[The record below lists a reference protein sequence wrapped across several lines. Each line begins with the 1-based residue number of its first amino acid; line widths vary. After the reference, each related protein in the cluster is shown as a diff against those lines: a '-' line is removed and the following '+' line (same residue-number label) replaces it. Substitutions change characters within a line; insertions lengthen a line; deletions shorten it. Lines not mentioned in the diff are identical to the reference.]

1 MSSPTRR
8 VYIGSFTPP
17 GGTGAGITLV
27 DQNVETGELVNPRL
41 VATTSSPAFLAWH
54 PDGHTLYAVNESTST
69 MQAFRVADD
78 GSLTDLGTVPD
89 GGEGPCHLS
98 VDPSGAFLVVANYGN
113 GTVVVHRIGADGSL
127 GEQTDLVA
135 HTEALGPNAARQ
147 DHAHAHQAK
156 FDASGR
162 WLLVN
167 DLGTDA
173 VYVYSLDVETG
184 TLVPGASPL
193 VPTAPGA
200 GPRHLVSLSHG
211 WVYVANELN
220 STVASYSFDDSD
232 GTLAAVSVG
241 GSTVQTVG
249 PENYPSEIA
258 VDIDGKFGYVANRG
272 ADLVGTIALD
282 GGSVTPVADTPTGGA
297 WPRHLAVIGTHLYVA
312 NERSHDVTVFD
323 LDPVTG
329 VPAATPFT
337 LPIPSPGCIL
347 AAPLTLE

>member
-27 DQNVETGELVNPRL
+27 DQDVDTGELVNPRL

-69 MQAFRVADD
+69 MQAFRVAGD
-78 GSLTDLGTVPD
+78 GTLTDLGTVPD

-98 VDPSGAFLVVANYGN
+98 VDPSGDFLVAANYGN
-113 GTVVVHRIGADGSL
+113 GTVVVHRIGSDGSL
-127 GEQTDLVA
+127 GEQTDLVT
-135 HTEALGPNAARQ
+135 HTEALGPNNARQ
-147 DHAHAHQAK
+147 DSAHAHQAR

-173 VYVYSLDVETG
+173 VYVYSLDLATG
-184 TLVPGASPL
+184 TLTPAATPVVAA
-193 VPTAPGA
+193 APGA
-200 GPRHLVSLSHG
+200 GPRHSVSLSNG

-232 GTLAAVSVG
+232 GTLLAASVG
-241 GSTVQTVG
+241 GSTVQQVG

-258 VDIDGKFGYVANRG
+258 VDIDGKFAYVANRG
-272 ADLVGTIALD
+272 ADLVGTLAIDAAT
-282 GGSVTPVADTPTGGA
+282 VTPVADTPTGGS
-297 WPRHLAVIGTHLYVA
+297 WPRHLAVIGSHLYVA

-323 LDPVTG
+323 LDATTG
-329 VPAATPFT
+329 VPSATLFT
-337 LPIPSPGCIL
+337 LEIPSPGCIL
-347 AAPLTLE
+347 AAPLTFD

>member
-1 MSSPTRR
+1 MSTPTRR

-17 GGTGAGITLV
+17 GGAGAGITLV
-27 DQNVETGELVNPRL
+27 DQDVATGELVNPRL

-54 PDGHTLYAVNESTST
+54 PNGQTLYAVNESTST
-69 MQAFRVADD
+69 MQAFAVGED
-78 GSLTDLGTVPD
+78 GALTDLGTVPD

-98 VDPSGAFLVVANYGN
+98 VDPSGAFLVAANYGN

-127 GEQTDLVA
+127 GGQTDLVT
-135 HTEALGPNAARQ
+135 HTEALGPNDARQ
-147 DHAHAHQAK
+147 DHAHAHQAR

-167 DLGTDA
+167 DLGTDS
-173 VYVYSLDVETG
+173 VYVYSLDLVTG
-184 TLVPGASPL
+184 TLRPAATPVVA
-193 VPTAPGA
+193 TAPGA

-232 GTLAAVSVG
+232 GTLVAAAVG
-241 GSTVQTVG
+241 GSTVQPVG

-258 VDIDGKFGYVANRG
+258 VDIDGKFAYVANRG
-272 ADLVGTIALD
+272 ADLVGTIAID
-282 GGSVTPVADTPTGGA
+282 GATVTPVADTATGGA
-297 WPRHLAVIGTHLYVA
+297 WPRHLAVIGSHLYVA

-323 LDPVTG
+323 LDATTG
-329 VPAATPFT
+329 VPTATSFA
-337 LPIPSPGCIL
+337 LAIPSPGCIL
-347 AAPLTLE
+347 AAPLMFD

>member
-27 DQNVETGELVNPRL
+27 DQDVDTGELVNPRL

-69 MQAFRVADD
+69 MQAFRVAAD
-78 GSLTDLGTVPD
+78 GTLTDLGTVPD

-98 VDPSGAFLVVANYGN
+98 VDPSGDFLVAANYGN
-113 GTVVVHRIGADGSL
+113 GTVVVHRIGSDGSL
-127 GEQTDLVA
+127 GEQTDLVT
-135 HTEALGPNAARQ
+135 HTEALGPNNARQ
-147 DHAHAHQAK
+147 DSAHAHQAR

-173 VYVYSLDVETG
+173 VYVYSLDLATG
-184 TLVPGASPL
+184 TLTPAATPVVAA
-193 VPTAPGA
+193 APGA
-200 GPRHLVSLSHG
+200 GPRHSVSLSNG

-232 GTLAAVSVG
+232 GTLLAASVG
-241 GSTVQTVG
+241 GSTVQQVG

-258 VDIDGKFGYVANRG
+258 VDIDGKFAYVANRG
-272 ADLVGTIALD
+272 ADLVGTLAIDAAT
-282 GGSVTPVADTPTGGA
+282 VTPVADTPTGGS
-297 WPRHLAVIGTHLYVA
+297 WPRHLAVIGSHLYVA

-323 LDPVTG
+323 LDATTG
-329 VPAATPFT
+329 VPSATLFT
-337 LPIPSPGCIL
+337 LEIPSPGCIL
-347 AAPLTLE
+347 AAPLTFD

>member
-17 GGTGAGITLV
+17 GGTGTGITLV
-27 DQNVETGELVNPRL
+27 DQDVDTGELRNPRL

-78 GSLTDLGTVPD
+78 GDLTDLGTVPD

-113 GTVVVHRIGADGSL
+113 GTVVVHRIGDDGSL

-135 HTEALGPNAARQ
+135 HTEPLGPNAARQ
-147 DHAHAHQAK
+147 DSAHAHQAK

-173 VYVYSLDVETG
+173 VYVYALDPETG
-184 TLVPGASPL
+184 TLAPGGTPVVA
-193 VPTAPGA
+193 TAPGA

-220 STVASYSFDDSD
+220 STVASYAFDDST
-232 GTLAAVSVG
+232 GTLAPSAIG
-241 GSTVQTVG
+241 GSTVAAVG

-258 VDIDGKFGYVANRG
+258 VDIDGRFAYVANRG
-272 ADLVGTIALD
+272 ADVVGTIALD
-282 GGSVTPVADTPTGGA
+282 GGSVTPIADTPTGGA

-323 LDPVTG
+323 LDPSTG
-329 VPAATPFT
+329 VPTATGFA
-337 LPIPSPGCIL
+337 LAIPSPGCIL
-347 AAPLTLE
+347 AAPLSLD

>member
-1 MSSPTRR
+1 MPSPTRR

-17 GGTGAGITLV
+17 SGTGAGITLV
-27 DQNVETGELVNPRL
+27 DQDVETGELTNPRL

-54 PDGHTLYAVNESTST
+54 PGGHTLYAVNESTST
-69 MQAFRVADD
+69 MQAFGVADN
-78 GSLTDLGTVPD
+78 GGLTDLGTVPD

-98 VDPSGAFLVVANYGN
+98 VDPSGSFLVVANYGN
-113 GTVVVHRIGADGSL
+113 GTVVVHRIGADGAL
-127 GEQTDLVA
+127 GEQTDIVTHA
-135 HTEALGPNAARQ
+135 EALGPNAARQ

-162 WLLVN
+162 WVLVN

-173 VYVYSLDVETG
+173 VYVYSLNLETG
-184 TLVPGASPL
+184 RLEPAGTPITA
-193 VPTAPGA
+193 TAPGA

-211 WVYVANELN
+211 WVYVANELD
-220 STVASYSFDDSD
+220 STVASYSFDDST
-232 GTLAAVSVG
+232 GTLVAADVG
-241 GSTVQTVG
+241 GSTVQPVG

-258 VDIDGKFGYVANRG
+258 VDIDGNFAYVANRG

-282 GGSVTPVADTPTGGA
+282 GASVTPVADTPTGGQ

-323 LDPVTG
+323 LDTTTG
-329 VPAATPFT
+329 VPVATSFR
-337 LPIPSPGCIL
+337 LDIPSPGCIL
-347 AAPLTLE
+347 AAPLTLD